1 MKTTTIDQFLTEY
14 ALDSRHRSY
23 KDIGYLNTLATELSA
38 LLAERDRLAGEVT
51 EWEGHAQT
59 YEAGMVAAQREL
71 AALKA
76 PTPSR
81 RLREYK
87 GVTYRDGRWHIAE
100 MPFDNAFTL
109 MYWYS
114 EFVDADHAALLAL
127 RDDPYEKVET
137 LEAVLEAW
145 ANATRDG
152 VHSVELSDLEH
163 RLRAWLATQ
172 PNTPSDAKHVG
183 AALVDSEKQTIT
195 PEQAVAVL
203 EAHGGKKERLND
215 VWHCSRISEREKY
228 VLILPTAT
236 PERGT

>member
-1 MKTTTIDQFLTEY
+1 MKTPMIDLVIAHPATFQHRTTYTGK
-14 ALDSRHRSY
+14 A
-23 KDIGYLNTLATELSA
+23 LATELRA
-38 LLAERDRLAGEVT
+38 VLAERDRLAGEVT

-59 YEAGMVAAQREL
+59 FEAGMVAAQREL

-76 PTPSR
+76 PAPR

-100 MPFDNAFTL
+100 TPFDNAFTL
-109 MYWYS
+109 MYWYA

-127 RDDPYEKVET
+127 RDDPWMPVET

-172 PNTPSDAKHVG
+172 P
-183 AALVDSEKQTIT
+183 QTIT
-195 PEQAVAVL
+195 PEQAVKVL
-203 EAHGGKKERLND
+203 VENGARRSSAKHAAKDSYE
-215 VWHCSRISEREKY
+215 Y
-228 VLILPTAT
+228 APVLILPTAT